1 MNCDLKLK
9 RSSDTVFQSLIVIAF
24 SFRFEYLLKLCIV
37 IDSSLETRKS
47 SLLKRKTCQNAELA
61 TFNHLHIRVTSE
73 PFPQTGNAN
82 QCGKNLI
89 RGNLIFFYFSIYVT
103 RIARTRCKL
112 PMSCICPQG
121 DPRNLRTK
129 RESYLG

>member
-9 RSSDTVFQSLIVIAF
+9 RPSDTVFQSLIVIAF

-37 IDSSLETRKS
+37 IDPSLETRKS

-73 PFPQTGNAN
+73 PFPHTGNAN

-89 RGNLIFFYFSIYVT
+89 RGN
-103 RIARTRCKL
+103 
-112 PMSCICPQG
+112 
-121 DPRNLRTK
+121 
-129 RESYLG
+129 